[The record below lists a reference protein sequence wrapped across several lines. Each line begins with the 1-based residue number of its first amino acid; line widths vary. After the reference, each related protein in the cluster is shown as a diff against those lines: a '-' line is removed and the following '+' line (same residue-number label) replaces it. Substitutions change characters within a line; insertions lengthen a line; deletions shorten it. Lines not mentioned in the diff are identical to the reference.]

1 MMAVATQETAH
12 VYRLANRQAVS
23 GNSKTKAAMAAGGRG
38 PDLPLTTGC
47 GRMGKFMPTATKTGS
62 PYVKP
67 TDIGYA
73 I

>member
-12 VYRLANRQAVS
+12 IYHLVKSPGGTWGEQ
-23 GNSKTKAAMAAGGRG
+23 TKAARAAGGRG
-38 PDLPLTTGC
+38 PDLPFTTMC

-67 TDIGYA
+67 MDIGYA